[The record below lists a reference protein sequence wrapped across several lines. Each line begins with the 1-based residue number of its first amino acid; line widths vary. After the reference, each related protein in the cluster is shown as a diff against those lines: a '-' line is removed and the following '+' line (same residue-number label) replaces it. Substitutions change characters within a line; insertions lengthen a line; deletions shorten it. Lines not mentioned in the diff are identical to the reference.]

1 MSREG
6 CPRWRFQDCAHR
18 TPKRYSWSL
27 CVLLALA
34 VYGSANDYLSVTT
47 AVFSTCGMGIFVFS
61 LAAILSMPKQMI
73 TVYLG
78 VILKQESE
86 GTPSS

>member
-1 MSREG
+1 MVRDGGFKIALIARLSAIPG
-6 CPRWRFQDCAHR
+6 HCA
-18 TPKRYSWSL
+18 YCW
-27 CVLLALA
+27 ALA
-34 VYGSANDYLSVTT
+34 VYGSADDYLSVTT

-86 GTPSS
+86 GTPCS

>member
-1 MSREG
+1 M
-6 CPRWRFQDCAHR
+6 
-18 TPKRYSWSL
+18 
-27 CVLLALA
+27 
-34 VYGSANDYLSVTT
+34 YGSANDYLSVTT
-47 AVFSTCGMGIFVFS
+47 AVFSTCGMGILVFS

-86 GTPSS
+86 GTPSG